1 MRRRRERTPREKVA
15 VAAPEEEARN
25 AARKGEQG
33 AEEYQCSGLLEQDLA
48 ELCARAGIAAVPAV
62 TPRPSPAGPA
72 AAEGEEPAGPETRTR
87 RRHGHVQRCVQV
99 ETEHDDPRSVREVF
113 VRGWTVEEEMLG
125 VLGKCLPALAHLRAV
140 HLWRAGLTDRLLPAL
155 TTLLARCPGL
165 GTLSLEGN
173 PLPEHSFHL
182 LMGPGSTLSHLS
194 LRNNGI
200 GDEAARLI
208 GQSLSTL
215 SSSNRGL
222 VSLVL
227 SFNRISDVG
236 AGHIAQGL
244 RWNRSLLS
252 LSLAHNDIGDV
263 GALRLAEVLGPFT
276 LTHAEVVERRRLLL
290 AEALGQPQAAEARS
304 EHAPSLQGSAAAE
317 RLPPAKHSK
326 GMAKKKELL
335 RKDDLKQPKKP
346 TTAPADPRPTRGR
359 GAKAASKEKQS
370 VEASGTGKG
379 GAGGHDAASGTPPHT
394 LSTPPLRLLPRRRI
408 RPSRRTRCWSRRGTA
423 GGTSSCRGT
432 ARCSTST
439 WPTTTSRSGAWAPS
453 WPCCSSSRR
462 SSRGGP
468 RGGRGCCASRCRGT
482 ASLPAARP
490 SPGSGS
496 CCSGATPSPGRGA
509 ARRSRVRRPSQGTAR
524 FGGGGEQKSK

>member
-326 GMAKKKELL
+326 GMAKKKPRQRPQTPGPPEAAAPKPPARRSRAWRRVAPGRGGLGDTML
-335 RKDDLKQPKKP
+335 RLGPP
-346 TTAPADPRPTRGR
+346 HTPSAPPPSASSPGAGSGRAVAPAAGAGVAPRGARRPAGEPRAAQPQPGPQPHHGAGPGRLPGRAAAAAGGAAGGGR
-359 GAKAASKEKQS
+359 GAAGAAAPLAAEERLPSQLRGLRP
-370 VEASGTGKG
+370 AP
-379 GAGGHDAASGTPPHT
+379 GAAAAA
-394 LSTPPLRLLPRRRI
+394 RPRPR
-408 RPSRRTRCWSRRGTA
+408 A
-423 GGTSSCRGT
+423 
-432 ARCSTST
+432 A
-439 WPTTTSRSGAWAPS
+439 
-453 WPCCSSSRR
+453 
-462 SSRGGP
+462 GP
-468 RGGRGCCASRCRGT
+468 RGGAGCGALARGRLDS
-482 ASLPAARP
+482 
-490 SPGSGS
+490 
-496 CCSGATPSPGRGA
+496 
-509 ARRSRVRRPSQGTAR
+509 
-524 FGGGGEQKSK
+524 GGGGNKNQNKIK

>member
-15 VAAPEEEARN
+15 AAAAPEEEARN
-25 AARKGEQG
+25 VARKGEQG

-62 TPRPSPAGPA
+62 TPRPSPADPA
-72 AAEGEEPAGPETRTR
+72 AAEGEEPAGPETHTQ
-87 RRHGHVQRCVQV
+87 RRHGHIQRCVQV
-99 ETEHDDPRSVREVF
+99 ETEHDDPQSVREVF
-113 VRGWTVEEEMLG
+113 VRGWNIEEEMLG

-215 SSSNRGL
+215 SSSNRSL

-227 SFNRISDVG
+227 SFNHISDVG

-263 GALRLAEVLGPFT
+263 GALRLAEVLGPFA

-290 AEALGQPQAAEARS
+290 AEALGQPQAQAEARS

-317 RLPPAKHSK
+317 RLPPAKHNK
-326 GMAKKKELL
+326 GTAKKKELL

-359 GAKAASKEKQS
+359 GAKAASKEKRS
-370 VEASGTGKG
+370 AEAQDPAEPSHPLLEPAWHRRGQLILPGNRALLNLNLAHNHITERGLGAFLAVLEGQQEEQPG
-379 GAGGHDAASGTPPHT
+379 GAAGRPGV
-394 LSTPPLRLLPRRRI
+394 LRLSLQRNGFP
-408 RPSRRTRCWSRRGTA
+408 PTCEA
-423 GGTSSCRGT
+423 F
-432 ARCSTST
+432 ARLQELLQQRD
-439 WPTTTSRSGAWAPS
+439 PVPK
-453 WPCCSSSRR
+453 
-462 SSRGGP
+462 P
-468 RGGRGCCASRCRGT
+468 RGREEEQ
-482 ASLPAARP
+482 
-490 SPGSGS
+490 
-496 CCSGATPSPGRGA
+496 GA
-509 ARRSRVRRPSQGTAR
+509 AP
-524 FGGGGEQKSK
+524 

>member
-290 AEALGQPQAAEARS
+290 AEALGQPQAQAEARS

-335 RKDDLKQPKKP
+335 RKDDLKQPKKRAGSGRAV
-346 TTAPADPRPTRGR
+346 APAAGAGVAPRGARRPAGEPRAAQPQPGPQPHHGAGPGRLPGRAAAAAGGAAGGGR
-359 GAKAASKEKQS
+359 GAAGAAAPLAAEERLPSQLRGLRP
-370 VEASGTGKG
+370 AP
-379 GAGGHDAASGTPPHT
+379 GAAAAA
-394 LSTPPLRLLPRRRI
+394 RPRPR
-408 RPSRRTRCWSRRGTA
+408 A
-423 GGTSSCRGT
+423 
-432 ARCSTST
+432 A
-439 WPTTTSRSGAWAPS
+439 
-453 WPCCSSSRR
+453 
-462 SSRGGP
+462 GP
-468 RGGRGCCASRCRGT
+468 RGGAGCGALARGRLDS
-482 ASLPAARP
+482 
-490 SPGSGS
+490 
-496 CCSGATPSPGRGA
+496 
-509 ARRSRVRRPSQGTAR
+509 
-524 FGGGGEQKSK
+524 GGGGNKNQNKIK

>member
-15 VAAPEEEARN
+15 AAAAPEEEARN
-25 AARKGEQG
+25 VARKGEQG

-62 TPRPSPAGPA
+62 TPRPSPADPA
-72 AAEGEEPAGPETRTR
+72 AAEGEEPAGPETHTQ
-87 RRHGHVQRCVQV
+87 RRHGHIQRCVQV
-99 ETEHDDPRSVREVF
+99 ETEHDDPQSVREVF
-113 VRGWTVEEEMLG
+113 VRGWNIEEEMLG

-215 SSSNRGL
+215 SSSNRSL

-227 SFNRISDVG
+227 SFNHISDVG

-263 GALRLAEVLGPFT
+263 GALRLAEVLGPFA

-317 RLPPAKHSK
+317 RLPPAKHNK
-326 GMAKKKELL
+326 GTAKKKPRQRPQTPGPPEAAA
-335 RKDDLKQPKKP
+335 PKP
-346 TTAPADPRPTRGR
+346 PARRS
-359 GAKAASKEKQS
+359 GA
-370 VEASGTGKG
+370 
-379 GAGGHDAASGTPPHT
+379 
-394 LSTPPLRLLPRRRI
+394 RRRRI

-423 GGTSSCRGT
+423 GGNSSCRGT

-439 WPTTTSRSGAWAPS
+439 WPITTSRSGAWAPS
-453 WPCCSSSRR
+453 WPCWRGSRR

-482 ASLPAARP
+482 ASLPPARP
-490 SPGSGS
+490 SHGSRS
-496 CCSGATPSPGRGA
+496 CCSSATPSPSRGD
-509 ARRSRVRRPSQGTAR
+509 ARRSRVRPPSQERLESGL
-524 FGGGGEQKSK
+524 FWWWWGGPEIKTKIK

>member
-290 AEALGQPQAAEARS
+290 AEALGQPQAQAEARS

-326 GMAKKKELL
+326 GMAKKKPRQRPQTPGPPEAAA
-335 RKDDLKQPKKP
+335 PKP
-346 TTAPADPRPTRGR
+346 PARRSR
-359 GAKAASKEKQS
+359 AW
-370 VEASGTGKG
+370 
-379 GAGGHDAASGTPPHT
+379 
-394 LSTPPLRLLPRRRI
+394 RRRI